1 MATSTWEGAPQARF
15 KERVKVKAMSLLLGS
30 TAALLFGPILLAV
43 IGPRARLIA
52 SLDGF
57 VLVTV
62 LGLVFFNIIP
72 PAIQE
77 GGTAAVV
84 AALFGLAFPI
94 LTERMASDS
103 LRRSTIQP
111 IMLLLAT
118 AALCVH
124 AMMDGAALIDHS
136 GHEGAHADSHGH
148 HQDLNLAL
156 GVILHRLPL
165 GLTLWWMV
173 NNKLGLKAAFGT
185 LSALIGATFIGY
197 FAGDSVIHSLP
208 STGLSVFQALMG
220 GAILHIAL
228 DSPPT
233 PVSKTSSNHRLLNRF
248 GLLGATLGLGALWG
262 LTQHH
267 PLSLSLDGE
276 LNISET
282 FWTLTRQAS
291 PALVIAFLGAGLLHA
306 FVKPTWL
313 KLLRSGNSLSQA
325 VRGSI
330 VGIPLPICSCGVLP
344 FYQSLI
350 RKGVPPA
357 AAIGF
362 LIATPE
368 IGIDAILI
376 SLPLLGAELTITRVV
391 VAALIAILAGWIL
404 SRFFKSPTSTT
415 DHAVEPEHT
424 HDSTPVKAK
433 LKEAMRFGFSEYV
446 DEILPW
452 VFIGICVG
460 TLAEPFMQTAAF
472 DGIHDAM
479 EVPLAALIGI
489 PVYVCASGATPLGAV
504 LLHKG
509 MSAGAL
515 VAFLMT
521 GPATNVSTFGVIRSL
536 HSPLAARAL
545 AVGVFMLAVISGWV
559 VNLILPPG
567 DAAEIHDWATEHSA
581 WWEEAAMVLIG
592 LLLIGSLWRMGPRGF
607 IASIVPGI
615 QVTVGTGATCAHG
628 HHHHHHHHHDHSHD
642 HGHHHHHD
650 TNHHHHHHHH

>member
-1 MATSTWEGAPQARF
+1 ME
-15 KERVKVKAMSLLLGS
+15 LLLGS
-30 TAALLFGPILLAV
+30 TLALLFGPLLLTLV
-43 IGPRARLIA
+43 GPRARLIA
-52 SLDGF
+52 GLDGF

-62 LGLVFFNIIP
+62 LGLVFFNIVP

-77 GGTAAVV
+77 GGTAAII
-84 AALFGLAFPI
+84 ATIGGLAFPI
-94 LTERMASDS
+94 LAERLASES
-103 LRRSTIQP
+103 LRKTTIRP
-111 IMLLLAT
+111 LMLLLAT
-118 AALCVH
+118 SALAVH
-124 AMMDGAALIDHS
+124 AMMDGAALINH
-136 GHEGAHADSHGH
+136 SHGGESDPHTGH
-148 HQDLNLAL
+148 HDLGLAI

-173 NNKLGLKAAFGT
+173 NNKLGLKIAFGT
-185 LSALIGATFIGY
+185 LAGLIAATFIGY
-197 FAGDSVIHSLP
+197 FAGDVIIHQFS
-208 STGLSVFQALMG
+208 SEGLSIFQAMMG

-233 PVSKTSSNHRLLNRF
+233 PVSQTSSNHRLLNRF
-248 GLLGATLGLGALWG
+248 GLLGATLGLGVLWG
-262 LTQHH
+262 LTQFH
-267 PLSLSLDGE
+267 PLNRSLDGE
-276 LNISET
+276 LNIGET

-313 KLLRSGNSLSQA
+313 KLLRSGNNLSQA
-325 VRGSI
+325 IRGSV

-376 SLPLLGAELTITRVV
+376 SLPLLGAELTVTRII
-391 VAALIAILAGWIL
+391 VAALIAILAGWFL
-404 SRFFKSPTSTT
+404 SRFFVTNAQEPIPASHSLNSEPQIPLTS
-415 DHAVEPEHT
+415 
-424 HDSTPVKAK
+424 K
-433 LKEAMRFGFSEYV
+433 LKEAFRFGFSEYV

-460 TLAEPFMQTAAF
+460 TIAEPFMQNAAF
-472 DGIHDAM
+472 DGLPDAL

-515 VAFLMT
+515 IAFLMT

-536 HSPLAARAL
+536 HSPMAAKAL
-545 AVGVFMLAVISGWV
+545 AGGVFMLAVLSGWT
-559 VNLILPPG
+559 VNLLLPPS
-567 DAAEIHDWATEHSA
+567 DTQDIHSWATEHSA
-581 WWEEAAMVLIG
+581 WWEEASIAVIG
-592 LLLIGSLWRMGPRGF
+592 VLLLASLWRMGPRGF
-607 IASIVPGI
+607 IASMIPGMKA
-615 QVTVGTGATCAHG
+615 TVGTNVTCAHEHHSHK
-628 HHHHHHHHHDHSHD
+628 HHH
-642 HGHHHHHD
+642 
-650 TNHHHHHHHH
+650 

>member
-1 MATSTWEGAPQARF
+1 MGMAVIVIITLPRHLT
-15 KERVKVKAMSLLLGS
+15 KAKAKPMGLLLGS
-30 TAALLFGPILLAV
+30 TAALLFGPILLTA

-77 GGTAAVV
+77 GGTAAVI
-84 AALFGLAFPI
+84 AALLGLAFPI
-94 LTERMASDS
+94 LTERLASDS

-111 IMLLLAT
+111 LMLLLAT
-118 AALCVH
+118 AALAIH

-136 GHEGAHADSHGH
+136 GHGHAASHTH
-148 HQDLNLAL
+148 DQDLNLAL

-185 LSALIGATFIGY
+185 LFGLIAATFLGY
-197 FAGDSVIHSLP
+197 FAGDSVIHALP
-208 STGLSVFQALMG
+208 SEGLSTFQALMG

-267 PLSLSLDGE
+267 PLRLSLDGE
-276 LNISET
+276 LNVGET

-313 KLLRSGNSLSQA
+313 KLLRSGSTLGQA
-325 VRGSI
+325 IRGSV

-350 RKGVPPA
+350 KKGVPPA

-376 SLPLLGAELTITRVV
+376 SLPLLGAELTITRVI
-391 VAALIAILAGWIL
+391 VAALIAILAGWLL
-404 SRFFKSPTSTT
+404 SRFFKSPDSQSHT
-415 DHAVEPEHT
+415 AANEEPETEHV
-424 HDSTPVKAK
+424 PVKAK

-452 VFIGICVG
+452 VFIGICIG
-460 TLAEPFMQTAAF
+460 TLAEPFMEAAAF
-472 DGIHDAM
+472 DGIRDVL
-479 EVPLAALIGI
+479 EVPMAALIGI

-545 AVGVFMLAVISGWV
+545 AIGVFLLAVLAGWI

-567 DAAEIHDWATEHSA
+567 DPTEIHDWATEHST
-581 WWEEAAMVLIG
+581 WWEEGAMALIG

-607 IASIVPGI
+607 IASIIPGI
-615 QVTVGTGATCAHG
+615 QVSVGTGITCAHG
-628 HHHHHHHHHDHSHD
+628 HHHHHHDHSHH
-642 HGHHHHHD
+642 HGHAHHHHADHEHED
-650 TNHHHHHHHH
+650 KHHHHHH